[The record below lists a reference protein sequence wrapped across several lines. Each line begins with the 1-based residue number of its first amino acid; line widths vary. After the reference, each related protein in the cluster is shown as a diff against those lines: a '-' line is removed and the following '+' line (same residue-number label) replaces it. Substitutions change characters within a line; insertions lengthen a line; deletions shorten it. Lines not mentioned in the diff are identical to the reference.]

1 MTERATVKAKI
12 RISHKLFMFYSSWS
26 SVSSRLQPSRSYQ
39 ERMTSFYSATHS
51 LIGFHDSAQD
61 ADNTQTAP
69 AFVVCTRNCKIR
81 ITCDRGIVTQE
92 KKHSIVFPATA
103 RILMLLVYNL
113 QERFERSLL
122 NHTRHDLKMLLNTA
136 WQANRQRNFVKKCGY
151 PEEITFPHETRRWL
165 RLGLDLKG
173 CQLCK
178 LSRQLSP
185 LCFVIKICFVS
196 HLRFNRRYRWQTV
209 ARVTR
214 RNLSNFCLSRS
225 KFSVSQCC
233 YSISC

>member
-103 RILMLLVYNL
+103 PDVIGIQFAGAIRALAIEPHSTGLENFIEYHVAGKSSTQVREKVWLSRRNYVPARDQTLVTN
-113 QERFERSLL
+113 RS
-122 NHTRHDLKMLLNTA
+122 R
-136 WQANRQRNFVKKCGY
+136 
-151 PEEITFPHETRRWL
+151 P
-165 RLGLDLKG
+165 KG
-173 CQLCK
+173 CRYVNCLVN
-178 LSRQLSP
+178 
-185 LCFVIKICFVS
+185 F
-196 HLRFNRRYRWQTV
+196 HRYRIV
-209 ARVTR
+209 H
-214 RNLSNFCLSRS
+214 
-225 KFSVSQCC
+225 VS
-233 YSISC
+233 